1 MISKDEILRSFPKED
16 IEEVLKVYQTMNLAY
31 SKGITTFT
39 NFFCKPN
46 IWNYFIEKFD
56 SKNFRV
62 EAKGAFD
69 ECDRRILVFNNIYN
83 IPMPYRIL
91 KINNKSKFN
100 NLSHKDYLGS
110 IMALGLEREKL
121 GDLRVIDDYAVLPIY
136 EEITDYIIGQLK
148 NVGKAPI
155 TVEEIYEEN
164 LPK

>member
-91 KINNKSKFN
+91 KLNNKSKFN
-100 NLSHKDYLGS
+100 T
-110 IMALGLEREKL
+110 
-121 GDLRVIDDYAVLPIY
+121 PI
-136 EEITDYIIGQLK
+136 IIAFL
-148 NVGKAPI
+148 
-155 TVEEIYEEN
+155 
-164 LPK
+164 

>member
-1 MISKDEILRSFPKED
+1 MISRDEILRSFPKED

-69 ECDRRILVFNNIYN
+69 ECDRRILVFNQNLIIYH
-83 IPMPYRIL
+83 IKIIL
-91 KINNKSKFN
+91 
-100 NLSHKDYLGS
+100 
-110 IMALGLEREKL
+110 
-121 GDLRVIDDYAVLPIY
+121 V
-136 EEITDYIIGQLK
+136 QLW
-148 NVGKAPI
+148 
-155 TVEEIYEEN
+155 
-164 LPK
+164 L